1 MAENDDGRDELE
13 DLGLS
18 QSLTR
23 RQVIRRGLGG
33 FLILYGAAAP
43 KIAAAGVPKYLH
55 TPYKNTLKI
64 IQWSHFVPA
73 YDVWFDKTYT
83 KNWGDR
89 HDTDVQVDHIAL
101 AQLPARAQAEVAAQ
115 SGHDIFGH
123 LSPQAGLEDQV
134 INHKEIIQEVT
145 RKVGKVSDLG
155 LHSCYNPK
163 TKKWHGFPENYV
175 PDPIHFRKDLW
186 KQVGSK
192 PSTWDDV
199 RKAAPK
205 LKALGHPVGLG
216 MSNEL
221 DSNMLLIALMQC
233 YGAFIQTKNA
243 KVAINSKNT
252 IEALKV
258 MRDIYKRGMT
268 NEVFA
273 WTAASNN
280 QSYLSGRLSLAV
292 NAISIARTAEDS
304 NPALAKNTAIAPIP
318 RGPVQR
324 LGLEH
329 VMGVYT
335 VWKFTKNKA
344 LAQRF
349 IADLEINYQGAF
361 KNSKY
366 YNFPAFKGAVH
377 NYKQQLLGDP
387 HTPKGKYG
395 VLNLIANK
403 YTTNLG
409 YPGYSNAA
417 IDEVFNTWLI
427 PQMFAEVAQ
436 GKLTPAEAA
445 KAAERDAKRIFA
457 KWRQR
462 GKI

>member
-1 MAENDDGRDELE
+1 MAENDDGREGLE
-13 DLGLS
+13 ELGLS
-18 QSLTR
+18 GSLTR
-23 RQVIRRGLGG
+23 RDVIRRGLGG
-33 FLILYGAAAP
+33 FLIVYGAALP
-43 KIAAAGVPKYLH
+43 KTAAAGVPKYLH
-55 TPYKNTLKI
+55 KQYKNTLKI

-73 YDVWFDKTYT
+73 YDKWFDGTYV
-83 KNWGDR
+83 KNWGNK

-134 INHKEIIQEVT
+134 INHKEIVEEVT
-145 RKVGKVSDLG
+145 RKVGKVSQLG
-155 LHSCYNPK
+155 FHSCYNPK

-186 KQVGSK
+186 KQVGVK
-192 PSTWDDV
+192 PATWEDV

-221 DSNMLLIALMQC
+221 DSNMLLIALLQC
-233 YGAFIQTKNA
+233 YGAFIQSKDA
-243 KVAINSKNT
+243 KVTINSKHT
-252 IEALKV
+252 IEALKL
-258 MRDIYKRGMT
+258 MKDIYKRGMT

-280 QSYLSGRLSLAV
+280 QGFLSGRLALAV
-292 NAISIARTAEDS
+292 NAISISRTAEDS
-304 NPALAKNTAIAPIP
+304 NPSLAKNTAIAPIP

-335 VWKFTKNKA
+335 IWKFGNNKS
-344 LAQRF
+344 LARRF
-349 IADLEINYQGAF
+349 VADLEINYQQAF

-366 YNFPAFKGAVH
+366 YNFPAFRAAVK
-377 NYKQQLLGDP
+377 NYKQQLLADP

-395 VLNLIANK
+395 MLDLIARK

-409 YPGYSNAA
+409 YPGFSNAA
-417 IDEVFNTWLI
+417 IDEIFNTWLI

-436 GKLTPAEAA
+436 GKMTPAEAA
-445 KAAERDAKRIFA
+445 KAAEHDAKRIFA
-457 KWRQR
+457 KWRKR
-462 GKI
+462 GKL

>member
-1 MAENDDGRDELE
+1 MTENDDGLE

-18 QSLTR
+18 KSLTR
-23 RQVIRRGLGG
+23 REVIRRGVGG
-33 FLILYGAAAP
+33 FLIVYGGALTKTAAAAP
-43 KIAAAGVPKYLH
+43 KFRH
-55 TPYKNTLKI
+55 QQYKNTLKI

-83 KNWGDR
+83 KKWGDK
-89 HDTDVQVDHIAL
+89 HDTDVQVDHINL

-134 INHKEIIQEVT
+134 INHKEIIQEVQ
-145 RKVGKVSDLG
+145 RKVGKVSQLAFR
-155 LHSCYNPK
+155 SCYNPK

-175 PDPIHFRKDLW
+175 PDPIHFRRDLW
-186 KQVGSK
+186 KQVGVT

-205 LKALGHPVGLG
+205 LKAIGHPVGLG

-233 YGAFIQTKNA
+233 YGAFIQTRNA
-243 KVAINSKNT
+243 RVAINSKNT
-252 IEALKV
+252 VEALKV

-280 QSYLSGRLSLAV
+280 QGYLSGRLALAV
-292 NAISIARTAEDS
+292 NAISIARSAEDA
-304 NPALAKNTAIAPIP
+304 NPALARNTAIAPIP

-335 VWKFTKNKA
+335 IWKFTKNKG
-344 LAQRF
+344 LAKRF
-349 IADLEINYQGAF
+349 ISDLEINYQQAF

-377 NYKQQLLGDP
+377 NYKRQLMADP
-387 HTPKGKYG
+387 HPPRGKYG
-395 VLNLIANK
+395 VLDLIARK
-403 YTTNLG
+403 YTTNIG
-409 YPGYSNAA
+409 YPGFSNAA
-417 IDEVFNTWLI
+417 IDEIFNTWLI
-427 PQMFAEVAQ
+427 PQMFAEAAQ
-436 GKLTPAEAA
+436 GKMTPAEAA
-445 KAAERDAKRIFA
+445 KAAEHDAKQIFA
-457 KWRQR
+457 KWRKR

>member
-1 MAENDDGRDELE
+1 MAQKDENLE

-18 QSLTR
+18 KSLTR
-23 RQVIRRGLGG
+23 REVLRRGIGG
-33 FLILYGAAAP
+33 FLIVYGGALPKTAAA
-43 KIAAAGVPKYLH
+43 VPKYRH
-55 TPYKNTLKI
+55 RQYKNTLKI

-73 YDVWFDKTYT
+73 YDKWFDGTYT
-83 KNWGDR
+83 KRWGDR

-134 INHKEIIQEVT
+134 INHKEIVQEVS
-145 RKVGKVSDLG
+145 RKVGKVSNLG

-186 KQVGSK
+186 SQVGRK
-192 PSTWDDV
+192 PSTWEDV

-243 KVAINSKNT
+243 RVAINSKNT

-273 WTAASNN
+273 WSAASNN
-280 QSYLSGRLSLAV
+280 QGYLSGRLGLAV
-292 NAISIARTAEDS
+292 NAISIARSAEDA
-304 NPALAKNTAIAPIP
+304 NPTLAKNTAIAPIP

-335 VWKFTKNKA
+335 IWKFTKNKG
-344 LAQRF
+344 LAKRF
-349 IADLEINYQGAF
+349 IADLEVNYQQAF

-366 YNFPAFKGAVH
+366 YNFPAFRGAVK
-377 NYKQQLLGDP
+377 NYRKQLLADP

-395 VLNLIANK
+395 VLDLIARK

-409 YPGYSNAA
+409 YPGFSNAA
-417 IDEVFNTWLI
+417 IDEIFNTWLI
-427 PQMFAEVAQ
+427 PQMFAQVAQ
-436 GKLTPAEAA
+436 GKMTPAEAA
-445 KAAERDAKRIFA
+445 KAAEHDAKRIFA
-457 KWRQR
+457 KWRRR

>member
-1 MAENDDGRDELE
+1 MADNDESVE
-13 DLGLS
+13 ELGLS
-18 QSLTR
+18 ESLTR
-23 RQVIRRGLGG
+23 RQVLRRGVGG
-33 FLILYGAAAP
+33 FLIAYAGALP
-43 KIAAAGVPKYLH
+43 KLAAAGVPKFG
-55 TPYKNTLKI
+55 PYKNTLKL

-83 KNWGDR
+83 KNWGDK
-89 HDTDVQVDHIAL
+89 HDTDVQVDHINL

-134 INHKEIIQEVT
+134 INHKEIVQEVSH
-145 RKVGKVSDLG
+145 KLGKVSEVG
-155 LHSCYNPK
+155 FKSCYNPR

-175 PDPIHFRKDLW
+175 PDPIHFRRDLW
-186 KQVGSK
+186 RQVGIK

-221 DSNMLLIALMQC
+221 DSNMLLIALLQC
-233 YGAFIQTKNA
+233 YGAFIQTAHARPN
-243 KVAINSKNT
+243 INTRHT
-252 IEALKV
+252 IQALKL

-273 WTAASNN
+273 WTASSNN
-280 QSYLSGRLSLAV
+280 QGYLSGRLSLAN
-292 NAISIARTAEDS
+292 NAISIARSAEDAGL
-304 NPALAKNTAIAPIP
+304 PIAQQTGIAPIP

-335 VWKFTKNKA
+335 IWKFSKNKG
-344 LAQRF
+344 LCKRF
-349 IADLEINYQGAF
+349 IADLEINYQQAF
-361 KNSKY
+361 RHSKY
-366 YNFPAFKGAVH
+366 YNFPAWRRAVR
-377 NYKQQLLGDP
+377 NYSRPLAADP
-387 HTPKGKYG
+387 HPPKGKYK
-395 VLNLIANK
+395 VLDLIARK
-403 YTTNLG
+403 YTVNVG
-409 YPGYSNAA
+409 YPGFSNAA
-417 IDEVFNTWLI
+417 IDEIFNTWLI
-427 PQMFAEVAQ
+427 PQMFAQVAQ
-436 GKLTPAEAA
+436 GKMTPSEAA
-445 KAAERDAKRIFA
+445 RAAQNEFKPIFA
-457 KWRQR
+457 KWRRR